1 MPAQRLNCSFSLLDE
16 GRQYTGNHRK
26 YIIEN
31 AREICN
37 SPATKE
43 KIRLREALGF
53 YGHGRRI
60 LAGKMNI
67 GEVEAV
73 TLPDG
78 GKAIVSNI
86 PSNVTVAFDVSP
98 EGGVSHS
105 QEVLD
110 TETGK
115 IVSTLHASRV
125 GGFSWACPGVDGGRG
140 KPTRLSGFSG
150 FDYVLNPG
158 FSSNRGYILE
168 CAADTAGQEQMILE
182 CLAATVKDDRKAEEY
197 LAGWKLDTQAR
208 LAALEDAIFEST
220 ARQAELTERLRRSE
234 ETASTSKAQCE
245 SAILEA
251 AAQKERLAGLI
262 DALASSFPCFIP
274 EDVQHQMM
282 EGDFSRAKMIFEQ
295 ASRVDF
301 SQYPIEEHNPK
312 TISPGSQTQEPP
324 LYGSGAFGFMI
335 DI

>member
-16 GRQYTGNHRK
+16 GRQDTGNHRK

-98 EGGVSHS
+98 EGVVSHP

-150 FDYVLNPG
+150 FDYVLNSG

-168 CAADTAGQEQMILE
+168 GAADTAGKEQMILE
-182 CLAATVKDDRKAEEY
+182 CLAATV
-197 LAGWKLDTQAR
+197 
-208 LAALEDAIFEST
+208 
-220 ARQAELTERLRRSE
+220 
-234 ETASTSKAQCE
+234 
-245 SAILEA
+245 
-251 AAQKERLAGLI
+251 
-262 DALASSFPCFIP
+262 
-274 EDVQHQMM
+274 
-282 EGDFSRAKMIFEQ
+282 
-295 ASRVDF
+295 
-301 SQYPIEEHNPK
+301 
-312 TISPGSQTQEPP
+312 
-324 LYGSGAFGFMI
+324 
-335 DI
+335 

>member
-98 EGGVSHS
+98 EGVVSHS

-168 CAADTAGQEQMILE
+168 GAADTAGQEQMILE

-220 ARQAELTERLRRSE
+220 ARQAELTERLRRSRRNRLHLKGPMRVRHSGSRSAE
-234 ETASTSKAQCE
+234 GTAC
-245 SAILEA
+245 
-251 AAQKERLAGLI
+251 
-262 DALASSFPCFIP
+262 
-274 EDVQHQMM
+274 
-282 EGDFSRAKMIFEQ
+282 
-295 ASRVDF
+295 RVDRRARLLF
-301 SQYPIEEHNPK
+301 PLLYPGRCTAPDDGGGLFPRQNDFRAGVPRGLLA
-312 TISPGSQTQEPP
+312 ISH
-324 LYGSGAFGFMI
+324 
-335 DI
+335 

>member
-86 PSNVTVAFDVSP
+86 PCNVTVAFDVSP
-98 EGGVSHS
+98 EGVVSHS
-105 QEVLD
+105 QEVPCRRILMGLPRGRRRQREANQ
-110 TETGK
+110 TFRLFG
-115 IVSTLHASRV
+115 IRLCAQ
-125 GGFSWACPGVDGGRG
+125 PGVQ
-140 KPTRLSGFSG
+140 LE
-150 FDYVLNPG
+150 PG
-158 FSSNRGYILE
+158 LH
-168 CAADTAGQEQMILE
+168 
-182 CLAATVKDDRKAEEY
+182 
-197 LAGWKLDTQAR
+197 
-208 LAALEDAIFEST
+208 
-220 ARQAELTERLRRSE
+220 
-234 ETASTSKAQCE
+234 
-245 SAILEA
+245 
-251 AAQKERLAGLI
+251 
-262 DALASSFPCFIP
+262 P
-274 EDVQHQMM
+274 
-282 EGDFSRAKMIFEQ
+282 
-295 ASRVDF
+295 
-301 SQYPIEEHNPK
+301 
-312 TISPGSQTQEPP
+312 
-324 LYGSGAFGFMI
+324 
-335 DI
+335 

>member
-86 PSNVTVAFDVSP
+86 PSNVIVAFDVSP
-98 EGGVSHS
+98 EGVVSHS

-115 IVSTLHASRV
+115 LVSTLHASRV

-158 FSSNRGYILE
+158 FSSNQGYILE
-168 CAADTAGQEQMILE
+168 GAADTARQEQMILE
-182 CLAATVKDDRKAEEY
+182 CLAATVKDDRKAEKY
-197 LAGWKLDTQAR
+197 LAGWTGHAGASRGAGRRRFRVHRPTSRIDGTAAPKRRNRLHLKGPMRVRHSGSSIAEGTACRVDRRAR
-208 LAALEDAIFEST
+208 LLFPLLHPGRCAAPDDGGGLFPRQNDFRAGVPRGLLAIS
-220 ARQAELTERLRRSE
+220 
-234 ETASTSKAQCE
+234 
-245 SAILEA
+245 
-251 AAQKERLAGLI
+251 
-262 DALASSFPCFIP
+262 
-274 EDVQHQMM
+274 H
-282 EGDFSRAKMIFEQ
+282 
-295 ASRVDF
+295 
-301 SQYPIEEHNPK
+301 
-312 TISPGSQTQEPP
+312 
-324 LYGSGAFGFMI
+324 
-335 DI
+335 

>member
-98 EGGVSHS
+98 EGVVSHS

-125 GGFSWACPGVDGGRG
+125 GGFSSA
-140 KPTRLSGFSG
+140 TRLSGFSG

-168 CAADTAGQEQMILE
+168 GAADTAGQEQMILE

-208 LAALEDAIFEST
+208 LAALEDAIFLSRICEKVYVIH
-220 ARQAELTERLRRSE
+220 RRDE
-234 ETASTSKAQCE
+234 FRGASGKSHVLCLWRPW
-245 SAILEA
+245 I
-251 AAQKERLAGLI
+251 
-262 DALASSFPCFIP
+262 
-274 EDVQHQMM
+274 
-282 EGDFSRAKMIFEQ
+282 
-295 ASRVDF
+295 
-301 SQYPIEEHNPK
+301 
-312 TISPGSQTQEPP
+312 
-324 LYGSGAFGFMI
+324 
-335 DI
+335 

>member
-98 EGGVSHS
+98 EGVVSHS

-125 GGFSWACPGVDGGRG
+125 EDSHGPAPGSTEAEGEANQTFRLFGIRLCAQPGVQ
-140 KPTRLSGFSG
+140 LE
-150 FDYVLNPG
+150 PG
-158 FSSNRGYILE
+158 LH
-168 CAADTAGQEQMILE
+168 
-182 CLAATVKDDRKAEEY
+182 
-197 LAGWKLDTQAR
+197 
-208 LAALEDAIFEST
+208 
-220 ARQAELTERLRRSE
+220 
-234 ETASTSKAQCE
+234 
-245 SAILEA
+245 
-251 AAQKERLAGLI
+251 
-262 DALASSFPCFIP
+262 P
-274 EDVQHQMM
+274 
-282 EGDFSRAKMIFEQ
+282 
-295 ASRVDF
+295 
-301 SQYPIEEHNPK
+301 
-312 TISPGSQTQEPP
+312 
-324 LYGSGAFGFMI
+324 
-335 DI
+335 

>member
-98 EGGVSHS
+98 EGVVSHS

-168 CAADTAGQEQMILE
+168 GAADTAGQEQMILE
-182 CLAATVKDDRKAEEY
+182 CLAATVKDDRKAEKY
-197 LAGWKLDTQAR
+197 LAGWTGHAGASRGAGRRRFRVHRPTSRIDGTAAPKRRNRLHLKGPMRVCHSGSRSAEGTACRVDRRAR
-208 LAALEDAIFEST
+208 LLFPLLHPERCAAPDDGGGLFPRQNDFRAGVPRGLLAIS
-220 ARQAELTERLRRSE
+220 
-234 ETASTSKAQCE
+234 
-245 SAILEA
+245 
-251 AAQKERLAGLI
+251 
-262 DALASSFPCFIP
+262 
-274 EDVQHQMM
+274 H
-282 EGDFSRAKMIFEQ
+282 
-295 ASRVDF
+295 
-301 SQYPIEEHNPK
+301 
-312 TISPGSQTQEPP
+312 
-324 LYGSGAFGFMI
+324 
-335 DI
+335 

>member
-98 EGGVSHS
+98 EGVVSHS

-125 GGFSWACPGVDGGRG
+125 
-140 KPTRLSGFSG
+140 
-150 FDYVLNPG
+150 
-158 FSSNRGYILE
+158 
-168 CAADTAGQEQMILE
+168 
-182 CLAATVKDDRKAEEY
+182 
-197 LAGWKLDTQAR
+197 
-208 LAALEDAIFEST
+208 EDSHGPA
-220 ARQAELTERLRRSE
+220 
-234 ETASTSKAQCE
+234 
-245 SAILEA
+245 
-251 AAQKERLAGLI
+251 
-262 DALASSFPCFIP
+262 
-274 EDVQHQMM
+274 
-282 EGDFSRAKMIFEQ
+282 
-295 ASRVDF
+295 
-301 SQYPIEEHNPK
+301 
-312 TISPGSQTQEPP
+312 PGSTEAEGSQPDFPAFRDSTMCSTRGSARTGATSLKAPQTRP
-324 LYGSGAFGFMI
+324 ARNR
-335 DI
+335 

>member
-98 EGGVSHS
+98 EGVVSHS

-115 IVSTLHASRV
+115 SVSTLHASRV

-150 FDYVLNPG
+150 FDYLLNPG

-168 CAADTAGQEQMILE
+168 GAADTAGQEQMILE
-182 CLAATVKDDRKAEEY
+182 CLAATVKDDRKAQEY
-197 LAGWKLDTQAR
+197 LAGWELDTQAR

-220 ARQAELTERLRRSE
+220 ARQAELTERRNRLHLKGPMRVRHSGSRSAE
-234 ETASTSKAQCE
+234 GTAC
-245 SAILEA
+245 
-251 AAQKERLAGLI
+251 
-262 DALASSFPCFIP
+262 
-274 EDVQHQMM
+274 
-282 EGDFSRAKMIFEQ
+282 
-295 ASRVDF
+295 RVDRRARLLF
-301 SQYPIEEHNPK
+301 PLLHPGRCAAPDDGGGLFPLQNDFRAGVPRGLFA
-312 TISPGSQTQEPP
+312 ISH
-324 LYGSGAFGFMI
+324 
-335 DI
+335 

>member
-86 PSNVTVAFDVSP
+86 PSNVTVDPLPS
-98 EGGVSHS
+98 
-105 QEVLD
+105 
-110 TETGK
+110 
-115 IVSTLHASRV
+115 
-125 GGFSWACPGVDGGRG
+125 C
-140 KPTRLSGFSG
+140 
-150 FDYVLNPG
+150 
-158 FSSNRGYILE
+158 
-168 CAADTAGQEQMILE
+168 
-182 CLAATVKDDRKAEEY
+182 
-197 LAGWKLDTQAR
+197 
-208 LAALEDAIFEST
+208 
-220 ARQAELTERLRRSE
+220 
-234 ETASTSKAQCE
+234 
-245 SAILEA
+245 SA
-251 AAQKERLAGLI
+251 
-262 DALASSFPCFIP
+262 
-274 EDVQHQMM
+274 
-282 EGDFSRAKMIFEQ
+282 
-295 ASRVDF
+295 
-301 SQYPIEEHNPK
+301 
-312 TISPGSQTQEPP
+312 
-324 LYGSGAFGFMI
+324 
-335 DI
+335 

>member
-98 EGGVSHS
+98 EGVVSHS

-115 IVSTLHASRV
+115 SVSTLHASRV

-150 FDYVLNPG
+150 FDYVLNSG

-168 CAADTAGQEQMILE
+168 GAADTAGKEQMILE
-182 CLAATVKDDRKAEEY
+182 CLAATV
-197 LAGWKLDTQAR
+197 
-208 LAALEDAIFEST
+208 
-220 ARQAELTERLRRSE
+220 
-234 ETASTSKAQCE
+234 
-245 SAILEA
+245 
-251 AAQKERLAGLI
+251 
-262 DALASSFPCFIP
+262 
-274 EDVQHQMM
+274 
-282 EGDFSRAKMIFEQ
+282 
-295 ASRVDF
+295 
-301 SQYPIEEHNPK
+301 
-312 TISPGSQTQEPP
+312 
-324 LYGSGAFGFMI
+324 
-335 DI
+335 

>member
-98 EGGVSHS
+98 EGVVSHS

-115 IVSTLHASRV
+115 IVSTRTPPCREDFQ
-125 GGFSWACPGVDGGRG
+125 GRPGVDGGRREANQ
-140 KPTRLSGFSG
+140 TFRFSG

-158 FSSNRGYILE
+158 SARTGATSLKAPQTRP
-168 CAADTAGQEQMILE
+168 GQEQMILE

-220 ARQAELTERLRRSE
+220 AD
-234 ETASTSKAQCE
+234 K
-245 SAILEA
+245 
-251 AAQKERLAGLI
+251 
-262 DALASSFPCFIP
+262 P
-274 EDVQHQMM
+274 
-282 EGDFSRAKMIFEQ
+282 
-295 ASRVDF
+295 
-301 SQYPIEEHNPK
+301 N
-312 TISPGSQTQEPP
+312 
-324 LYGSGAFGFMI
+324 
-335 DI
+335 

>member
-98 EGGVSHS
+98 EGVVSHS

-168 CAADTAGQEQMILE
+168 GAADTAGQEQMILE
-182 CLAATVKDDRKAEEY
+182 CLAATVKDDRKAAPKRRNRLHLKGPMRVRHSGSRSAEGT
-197 LAGWKLDTQAR
+197 ACRVDRRAR
-208 LAALEDAIFEST
+208 LFFPLLHPGRCTAPDDGGGLFPRQNDFRAGVPRGLLAIS
-220 ARQAELTERLRRSE
+220 
-234 ETASTSKAQCE
+234 
-245 SAILEA
+245 
-251 AAQKERLAGLI
+251 
-262 DALASSFPCFIP
+262 
-274 EDVQHQMM
+274 H
-282 EGDFSRAKMIFEQ
+282 
-295 ASRVDF
+295 
-301 SQYPIEEHNPK
+301 
-312 TISPGSQTQEPP
+312 
-324 LYGSGAFGFMI
+324 
-335 DI
+335 

>member
-98 EGGVSHS
+98 EGVVSHP

-110 TETGK
+110 
-115 IVSTLHASRV
+115 
-125 GGFSWACPGVDGGRG
+125 
-140 KPTRLSGFSG
+140 LS
-150 FDYVLNPG
+150 
-158 FSSNRGYILE
+158 
-168 CAADTAGQEQMILE
+168 
-182 CLAATVKDDRKAEEY
+182 
-197 LAGWKLDTQAR
+197 
-208 LAALEDAIFEST
+208 
-220 ARQAELTERLRRSE
+220 
-234 ETASTSKAQCE
+234 
-245 SAILEA
+245 
-251 AAQKERLAGLI
+251 LI
-262 DALASSFPCFIP
+262 HI
-274 EDVQHQMM
+274 
-282 EGDFSRAKMIFEQ
+282 
-295 ASRVDF
+295 
-301 SQYPIEEHNPK
+301 
-312 TISPGSQTQEPP
+312 
-324 LYGSGAFGFMI
+324 
-335 DI
+335 

>member
-1 MPAQRLNCSFSLLDE
+1 MPAQRLNCSFSLLDG

-98 EGGVSHS
+98 EGVVSHS

-140 KPTRLSGFSG
+140 
-150 FDYVLNPG
+150 
-158 FSSNRGYILE
+158 
-168 CAADTAGQEQMILE
+168 
-182 CLAATVKDDRKAEEY
+182 
-197 LAGWKLDTQAR
+197 
-208 LAALEDAIFEST
+208 
-220 ARQAELTERLRRSE
+220 
-234 ETASTSKAQCE
+234 
-245 SAILEA
+245 
-251 AAQKERLAGLI
+251 
-262 DALASSFPCFIP
+262 
-274 EDVQHQMM
+274 
-282 EGDFSRAKMIFEQ
+282 
-295 ASRVDF
+295 
-301 SQYPIEEHNPK
+301 
-312 TISPGSQTQEPP
+312 GSQPDFPAFRDSTMCSTR
-324 LYGSGAFGFMI
+324 GSARTGATSLKAPQTRPARNR
-335 DI
+335 

>member
-98 EGGVSHS
+98 EGVVSHS
-105 QEVLD
+105 QEVLIPKPERSSPPC
-110 TETGK
+110 TPP
-115 IVSTLHASRV
+115 VS
-125 GGFSWACPGVDGGRG
+125 
-140 KPTRLSGFSG
+140 
-150 FDYVLNPG
+150 
-158 FSSNRGYILE
+158 
-168 CAADTAGQEQMILE
+168 
-182 CLAATVKDDRKAEEY
+182 
-197 LAGWKLDTQAR
+197 
-208 LAALEDAIFEST
+208 EDSHGPA
-220 ARQAELTERLRRSE
+220 
-234 ETASTSKAQCE
+234 
-245 SAILEA
+245 
-251 AAQKERLAGLI
+251 
-262 DALASSFPCFIP
+262 
-274 EDVQHQMM
+274 
-282 EGDFSRAKMIFEQ
+282 
-295 ASRVDF
+295 
-301 SQYPIEEHNPK
+301 
-312 TISPGSQTQEPP
+312 PGSTEAEGSQPDFPAFRDSTMCSTRGSARTGATSLKAPQTRP
-324 LYGSGAFGFMI
+324 ARNR
-335 DI
+335 